1 MNEQAYIESKP
12 KFSVIWIVPIIA
24 ILITGWMLYQHQ
36 SNKGHVIFLK
46 MENADGIIAGKTE
59 VKVRSVQV
67 GIVETLR
74 LQIEQNAVIATIRIN
89 KHYDSLLT
97 EDAKFWT
104 VKPRVDETGISG
116 LNTLLS
122 GVYIELLPGES
133 DRSASLFTMQ
143 DQPALIS
150 PDVDGVRYSLTA
162 ANAEVLDVGT
172 GIFFRNYKIGQ
183 VESAKF
189 NEKTLE
195 MDYGIFIN
203 SPYDEL
209 ISKNVI
215 FWVNSGI
222 EVDLS
227 TEGIRVST
235 GSLSKLIKGGISVD
249 YPPAAEADEL
259 ARENTQYKLHKN
271 FAVALERRFDLFDL
285 YLIEFEQSIKG
296 LRPGAPVEYRGMRI
310 GTVEQVPAQL
320 VRDGQPLYFQQ
331 DNTSIPVLIK
341 VEYGR
346 IYDVDE
352 QAKQYW
358 QGNIEK
364 WIKNG
369 LRASLKSGN
378 LLTGA
383 VYIELDF
390 YSSAKPESIAKHS
403 IYPIL
408 PSVPS
413 GFTALSEQVMALLN
427 KLNKLPLSDTI
438 GEAKDTL
445 TAYKQLGLETEKL
458 IKELNNKKVSEKV
471 DKNLTQLQGTLV
483 QLTAS
488 LKQFEKT
495 LATYQQG
502 SGVME
507 QLTDTLSELESLSNT
522 LKPVTKSLNEQP
534 SMLIFDKNSGEDP
547 IPRKGQ

>member
-12 KFSVIWIVPIIA
+12 KFSVIWIVPVIA
-24 ILITGWMLYQHQ
+24 IVITGWMLYQHQ
-36 SNKGHVIFLK
+36 SNKGHTIFLK
-46 MENADGIIAGKTE
+46 MDNADGIIAGKTE
-59 VKVRSVQV
+59 IKVRSVQV
-67 GIVETLR
+67 GLVESLK
-74 LQIEQNAVIATIRIN
+74 LQIEQNAVIATIRIF
-89 KHYDSLLT
+89 KDYDTLLT
-97 EDAKFWT
+97 KDAKFWT
-104 VKPRVDETGISG
+104 VKPRVDESGISG

-122 GVYIELLPGES
+122 GAYIELLPGES
-133 DRSASLFTMQ
+133 NEQASLFTMQ
-143 DQPALIS
+143 NQPALIA
-150 PDVDGVRYSLTA
+150 PDIEGLRYSLKA

-183 VESAKF
+183 VETASF

-203 SPYDEL
+203 SPYNEL
-209 ISKNVI
+209 ISKNAI

-249 YPPAAEADEL
+249 YPPNTEADGIAEQ
-259 ARENTQYKLHKN
+259 NTQYKLHKN

-296 LRPGAPVEYRGMRI
+296 LKPGAPVEYRGMRI
-310 GTVEQVPAQL
+310 GTVEQVPAHI
-320 VRDGQPLYFQQ
+320 VRNGQPLYFQQ

-352 QAKQYW
+352 QAKLYW
-358 QGNIEK
+358 QSNIEK
-364 WIKNG
+364 WIRNG

-390 YSSAKPESIAKHS
+390 YSAAKPDTIAKHS
-403 IYPIL
+403 VYPVL

-413 GFTALSEQVMALLN
+413 GFTALSEQVIALLN
-427 KLNKLPLSDTI
+427 KLNKLPLD
-438 GEAKDTL
+438 DTL
-445 TAYKQLGLETEKL
+445 SEANKTLVAYKQLGNETKQL
-458 IKELNNKKVSEKV
+458 IENLNNKKVPEKV
-471 DKNLTQLQGTLV
+471 DKNLTQLQGTLT
-483 QLTAS
+483 QLTSS

-495 LATYQQG
+495 LSTYQQG

-522 LKPVTKSLNEQP
+522 LKPVTKGLNEQP
-534 SMLIFDKNSGEDP
+534 NMLIFDKDASEDP
-547 IPRKGQ
+547 TPRKR

>member
-67 GIVETLR
+67 GIVEALR

>member
-24 ILITGWMLYQHQ
+24 IIITGWMLYQHQ
-36 SNKGHVIFLK
+36 ANKGHIIFLK

-67 GIVETLR
+67 GLVESLR

-133 DRSASLFTMQ
+133 ESSASLFTMQ
-143 DQPALIS
+143 NQPALIS
-150 PDVDGVRYSLTA
+150 PDVQGVRYSLTA

-183 VESAKF
+183 VESASF

-195 MDYGIFIN
+195 MDYGIFVN

-215 FWVNSGI
+215 FWVNSGV

-249 YPPAAEADEL
+249 YPPGTDADAIAPESS
-259 ARENTQYKLHKN
+259 QYKLHKN

-331 DNTSIPVLIK
+331 NNTSIPVLIK

-346 IYDVDE
+346 IYDIDE
-352 QAKQYW
+352 QAKEYW

-364 WIKNG
+364 WINNG

-403 IYPIL
+403 VYPIL

-427 KLNKLPLSDTI
+427 KLNKLPLSDTL
-438 GEAKDTL
+438 GEAQSTL

-495 LATYQQG
+495 LSTYQQG

-534 SMLIFDKNSGEDP
+534 SMLIFDKSSGQDP

>member
-24 ILITGWMLYQHQ
+24 IIITGWMLYQHQ
-36 SNKGHVIFLK
+36 ANKGHIIFLK
-46 MENADGIIAGKTE
+46 METADGIIAGKTE

-67 GIVETLR
+67 GLVESLR

-133 DRSASLFTMQ
+133 ESSASLFTMQ
-143 DQPALIS
+143 NQPALIS
-150 PDVDGVRYSLTA
+150 PDVQGVRYSLTA

-183 VESAKF
+183 VESASF

-195 MDYGIFIN
+195 MDYGIFVN

-215 FWVNSGI
+215 FWVNSGV

-249 YPPAAEADEL
+249 YPPGTDADAIAPESS
-259 ARENTQYKLHKN
+259 QYKLHKN

-331 DNTSIPVLIK
+331 NNTSIPVLIK

-346 IYDVDE
+346 IYDIDE
-352 QAKQYW
+352 QAKEYW

-364 WIKNG
+364 WINNG

-403 IYPIL
+403 VYPIL

-427 KLNKLPLSDTI
+427 KLNKLPLSDTL
-438 GEAKDTL
+438 GEAQSTL

-495 LATYQQG
+495 LSTYQQG

-534 SMLIFDKNSGEDP
+534 SMLIFDKSSGQDP

>member
-24 ILITGWMLYQHQ
+24 IIITGWMLYQHQ
-36 SNKGHVIFLK
+36 ANKGHLIFLK
-46 MENADGIIAGKTE
+46 MENADGIVAGKTE

-67 GIVETLR
+67 GIVESLR
-74 LQIEQNAVIATIRIN
+74 LQLEQNAVIATVRIN

-133 DRSASLFTMQ
+133 KNFASLFTMQ
-143 DQPALIS
+143 NQPALIS
-150 PDVDGVRYSLTA
+150 PDVQGLRYNLTA

-183 VESAKF
+183 VETANF

-249 YPPAAEADEL
+249 YPPGTEADTL
-259 ARENTQYKLHKN
+259 APQNNQYKLHKN

-331 DNTSIPVLIK
+331 NNTSIPVLIK

-352 QAKQYW
+352 QAKEYW

-364 WIKNG
+364 WINNG

-390 YSSAKPESIAKHS
+390 YNSAKPESIAKHS
-403 IYPIL
+403 VYPIL

-427 KLNKLPLSDTI
+427 KLNKLPLNDTL
-438 GEAKDTL
+438 GEAQDTL
-445 TAYKQLGLETEKL
+445 VAYKQLGLETEKL

-495 LATYQQG
+495 LSTYQQG

-534 SMLIFDKNSGEDP
+534 SMLIFDKNAEQDP
-547 IPRKGQ
+547 MPRKGQ

>member
-24 ILITGWMLYQHQ
+24 VLITGWMLYQHQ

-67 GIVETLR
+67 GLVESLR

-133 DRSASLFTMQ
+133 RSSANLFTMQ

-150 PDVDGVRYSLTA
+150 PDVDGLRYSLTA

-249 YPPAAEADEL
+249 YPPAAEADGT
-259 ARENTQYKLHKN
+259 APENTQYKLHKN

-346 IYDVDE
+346 IYDIDE

-427 KLNKLPLSDTI
+427 KLNKLPLNDTL
-438 GEAKDTL
+438 GEAKNTL

-495 LATYQQG
+495 LTTYQQG

-534 SMLIFDKNSGEDP
+534 SMLIFDKSSGQDP

>member
-67 GIVETLR
+67 GIVESLR

-133 DRSASLFTMQ
+133 DSSASLFTMQ

-215 FWVNSGI
+215 FWVNSGV

-249 YPPAAEADEL
+249 YPPAAEADEI

-271 FAVALERRFDLFDL
+271 FAVALERRFDLFEL

-403 IYPIL
+403 VYPIL

-427 KLNKLPLSDTI
+427 KLNKLPLGDTL
-438 GEAKDTL
+438 GEAKNTL
-445 TAYKQLGLETEKL
+445 TAYKQLGIETEKL

-471 DKNLTQLQGTLV
+471 DKNLTQLQGTLI

-534 SMLIFDKNSGEDP
+534 SMLIFDKSSGEDP

>member
-24 ILITGWMLYQHQ
+24 VLITGWMLYQHQ

-67 GIVETLR
+67 GLVESLR

-133 DRSASLFTMQ
+133 RSSANLFTMQ

-150 PDVDGVRYSLTA
+150 PDVDGLRYSLTA

-249 YPPAAEADEL
+249 YPPAAEADET
-259 ARENTQYKLHKN
+259 APENTQYKLHKN

-346 IYDVDE
+346 IYDIDE

-427 KLNKLPLSDTI
+427 KLNKLPLNDTL
-438 GEAKDTL
+438 GEAKNTL

-495 LATYQQG
+495 LTTYQQG

-534 SMLIFDKNSGEDP
+534 SMLIFDKSSGQDP

>member
-67 GIVETLR
+67 GIVESLR

-133 DRSASLFTMQ
+133 DSSASLFTMQ

-215 FWVNSGI
+215 FWVNSGV

-249 YPPAAEADEL
+249 YPPADEI

-271 FAVALERRFDLFDL
+271 FAVALERRFDLFEL

-403 IYPIL
+403 VYPIL

-427 KLNKLPLSDTI
+427 KLNKLPLGDTL
-438 GEAKDTL
+438 GEAKNTL
-445 TAYKQLGLETEKL
+445 TAYKQLGIETEKL

-471 DKNLTQLQGTLV
+471 DKNLTQLQGTLI

-534 SMLIFDKNSGEDP
+534 SMLIFDKSSGEDP